1 MRYLI
6 LFLFSITAFA
16 ALNEVD
22 KQFLAAKNFL
32 RNPGFENGKAGTSAT
47 GGSYTLITYD
57 IPSNGISGKV
67 TASWDPSAADQYL
80 NLGTITYYRWS
91 PVAQKNGIALCS
103 FRSGYSEYTLEV
115 YDGTN
120 VIASQV
126 LSTGGTTSLT
136 KKEYVNFA
144 FPTTTLDSAMTI
156 TVRLKST
163 ADAVAVLVDDCFLG
177 LADEVNLSA
186 VKPVAYLNATSDT
199 SQTSTTAAPKIYEDL
214 VFSTN
219 ITYNTGTGVATIQIP
234 GKYRINA
241 STGCGTSVVGLA
253 VYKNGSIALTGY
265 YSTGNSGGRTG
276 VDGFLDLVVGD
287 TIDIR
292 PSASTCASGTDGTL
306 NFVNI
311 ELIDTAQ
318 GTAYRPDQVTFV
330 WSGFHSNDC
339 SFTRTSTSYGQLTG
353 DSTCTF
359 TEQTNSNMGTVTSTY
374 FGGVSLSPGIGF
386 YTPKAMTY
394 HVCANVNYDAD
405 GNNTNWQMIE
415 KTSGVTIVS
424 GAYQQMTSGQF
435 LNMQMCGVLP
445 VNSVQQTA
453 IEIQCKAASG
463 ACALTPNGTAGDKTV
478 QWSIF
483 GVSQQLPAPLLV
495 NSVVSNSSGVEG
507 IHRAFITNTGTPT
520 ISSGDQSG
528 DWIDSITDG
537 AAGVVKV
544 NFKAGVFSR
553 KPACTA
559 MCVHNG
565 TNCTV
570 FAYNNTVEPSTTS
583 IQLVTRNSAGTG
595 VDEDI
600 MLICMGPR

>member
-1 MRYLI
+1 MKYLI
-6 LFLFSITAFA
+6 YLLLALPALAFGT
-16 ALNEVD
+16 LNEVD
-22 KQFLAAKNFL
+22 KQLLAAKNL
-32 RNPGFENGKAGTSAT
+32 LTNGGFENGKAGTSAS
-47 GGSYTLITYD
+47 GGSYTLTTYD
-57 IPSNGISGKV
+57 IPTNGISGKV

-103 FRSGYSEYTLEV
+103 FRSGYSDYTLEV

-292 PSASTCASGTDGTL
+292 PGASTCASGTDGTL

-318 GTAYRPDQVTFV
+318 GTAYRPDAMANS
-330 WSGFHSNDC
+330 WSGYHDNTC
-339 SFTRTSTSYGQLTG
+339 SWARTNTAYGDPAT
-353 DSTCTF
+353 
-359 TEQTNSNMGTVTSTY
+359 
-374 FGGVSLSPGIGF
+374 
-386 YTPKAMTY
+386 
-394 HVCANVNYDAD
+394 DA
-405 GNNTNWQMIE
+405 
-415 KTSGVTIVS
+415 S
-424 GAYQQMTSGQF
+424 
-435 LNMQMCGVLP
+435 
-445 VNSVQQTA
+445 
-453 IEIQCKAASG
+453 
-463 ACALTPNGTAGDKTV
+463 CALTERLNTNFGTVSGSNSLPSITFTPKKAQKYFVCATPSVLGASSGADLALKLWDGTTTIAERDLDAAAATTSSTVPLCGIYSAQSTAAKTISI
-478 QWSIF
+478 QTKASTGAITIQALTGASAIEWSIF
-483 GVSQQLPAPLLV
+483 AIDQQIPAPLLV
-495 NSVVSNSSGVEG
+495 NSVVSAYAGVWSSQSAR
-507 IHRAFITNTGTPT
+507 IDGTVSPST
-520 ISSGDQSG
+520 VSQESG
-528 DWIDSITDG
+528 DWIDGDCTRNATGRYTCTI
-537 AAGVVKV
+537 
-544 NFKAGVFSR
+544 KAGVFSSA
-553 KPACTA
+553 P
-559 MCVHNG
+559 
-565 TNCTV
+565 NC
-570 FAYNNTVEPSTTS
+570 FGNVEVDGTTS
-583 IQLVTRNSAGTG
+583 ASVNIISLSSTQLVVETAASAQANWAFYIKC
-595 VDEDI
+595 E
-600 MLICMGPR
+600 GPK